1 MKLFTNS
8 QLVNW
13 DKFTIKNEPI
23 SSYDLMERASI
34 TLSSW
39 ISDKIDISE
48 TILILVGNGNNG
60 GDGLA
65 IARLL
70 HNSGY
75 KINIFLTNSLKRSE
89 ENKINYNKCLDLDIE
104 FVNTINNNYSIIID
118 AMFGSGLSRNI
129 EGEFAEIIKIAN
141 NISASKIAIDCP
153 SGLHSDQG
161 PLSNIVFKANYT
173 LSLQI
178 PKISFYYK
186 ESDPYLG
193 KISILDIGLLKSYY
207 NNEASNFHLIDK
219 TDSLLPIRNKFS
231 HKGSFGH
238 SLTIAGAYGKM
249 GACYLSAKASLRSGC
264 GLSTVL
270 VPSSQLATIQTL
282 VPESMALTYNETS
295 LWSKTVDINSFNS
308 IAIGPGISTQKN
320 IENKLLDLLPTI
332 KIPLVLD
339 ADALNIIAKTNT
351 LDLIPIN
358 SIITPHP
365 KEFERLFGKFNDTF
379 DMINIQQKM
388 SKLYNIIIVNKL
400 AKTIISDIDGSIYIN
415 DTGNSG
421 MASAGSGDVLTGVIN
436 GLLSSGLSPI
446 KSAISGVYHHGL
458 AGDKCSEQRGEINM
472 ISSDLLDYL
481 FVSV

>member
-207 NNEASNFHLIDK
+207 NNEASNFYLIDK
-219 TDSLLPIRNKFS
+219 TDALLPIRNKFS

-365 KEFERLFGKFNDTF
+365 KEFERLFGKFNDTS

>member
-8 QLVNW
+8 KLVNW

-34 TLSSW
+34 ALSSW

-75 KINIFLTNSLKRSE
+75 NINIFTSNNSERSE
-89 ENKINYNKCLDLDIE
+89 ENKINNNKCVDLGIE
-104 FVNTINNNYSIIID
+104 FIDEINNNYSIIID
-118 AMFGSGLSRNI
+118 AIFGSGLSRNI
-129 EGEFAEIIKIAN
+129 KGNFAEIIRKVN
-141 NISASKIAIDCP
+141 LISATKIAIDCP
-153 SGLHSDQG
+153 SGLHSDYG
-161 PLSNIVFKANYT
+161 PLSDIVFKADYT

-186 ESDPYLG
+186 ESYPYLG
-193 KISILDIGLLKSYY
+193 KIYILNIGLLEPYY
-207 NNEASNFHLIDK
+207 NNEASNFHLINK
-219 TDSLLPIRNKFS
+219 TNTLLPIRKKFS

-238 SLTIAGAYGKM
+238 ALTIAGAYGKM
-249 GACYLSAKASLRSGC
+249 GACYLSAKGSLRSGC

-282 VPESMALTYNETS
+282 VPESMALTYNETR

-320 IENKLLDLLPTI
+320 IENKLLDLLPSI

-351 LDLIPIN
+351 LDLIPRN

-400 AKTIISDIDGSIYIN
+400 AKTIISNIDGSIYIN
-415 DTGNSG
+415 DTGNYG
-421 MASAGSGDVLTGVIN
+421 MASAGSGDVLTGIIN
-436 GLLSSGLSPI
+436 GLLSSGLAPI
-446 KSAISGVYHHGL
+446 HSAISGVYYHGL
-458 AGDKCSEQRGEINM
+458 AGDKCSKQRGEINM
-472 ISSDLLDYL
+472 IASDLLDYL
-481 FVSV
+481 FIGI